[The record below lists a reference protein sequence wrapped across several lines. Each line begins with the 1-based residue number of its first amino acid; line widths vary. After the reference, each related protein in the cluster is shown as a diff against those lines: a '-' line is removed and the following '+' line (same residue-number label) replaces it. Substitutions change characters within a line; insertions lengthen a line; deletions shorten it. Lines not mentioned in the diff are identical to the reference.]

1 MRDWRGKK
9 YWLIGASEGLGRALA
24 MQMSRA
30 GAELILSARDAE
42 RLADL
47 QSKLPG
53 VATVLPLDVTDGAA
67 FDAAAAQAGPVD
79 GLVYMAG
86 LARWV
91 KPGNWNTADAVAMA
105 DINLTGALRAIG
117 AVLPAMVAR
126 NSGHIVLTGSL
137 AGYRG
142 LPRMAAYG
150 ATKAAVNYLAESLRA
165 DLRSTAVEV
174 QVVNPGFIRT
184 RMTAPN
190 TQPMPFLMD
199 ADTAAR
205 AYFEAMNDDALKRAF
220 PFPLAAAVRLGQFLP
235 GWLYYPLFGRSR

>member
-142 LPRMAAYG
+142 APTCAA
-150 ATKAAVNYLAESLRA
+150 
-165 DLRSTAVEV
+165 
-174 QVVNPGFIRT
+174 P
-184 RMTAPN
+184 
-190 TQPMPFLMD
+190 
-199 ADTAAR
+199 
-205 AYFEAMNDDALKRAF
+205 
-220 PFPLAAAVRLGQFLP
+220 
-235 GWLYYPLFGRSR
+235 RSRCRW